1 MRWSLFLLIMSIFQA
16 QAISGFGQKTE
27 ISLNFK
33 NATVASVLSK
43 IEDNSNFYFLCN
55 RALVDLD
62 RTISIQANNQ
72 SVEKV
77 LAEIFKGTD
86 VEYVITGR
94 QIVLTPRNSDS
105 SALEGFQSQQQKIIS
120 GRVIDS
126 SGSPLPGVTVVVKG
140 TTNGTITDADG
151 NYSISKVP
159 GDATLAFSFVGM
171 KPQEVKVAGK
181 STINITMAEET
192 VGIDEVVAIGYGTV
206 KKKDL
211 SGSVGVIKAS
221 QLDQSIN
228 YNIGSAMQG
237 KIAGV
242 SVTSKGGTPGVAPS
256 IIIRGA
262 GSLNNTDPLILV
274 DDVPCYN
281 INLVNPGD
289 IESFQVLKDASVAA
303 IYGSRAANGVILI
316 TTKTGKKGAMR
327 IDATADYGVQSVKE
341 LPLTNS
347 DEWVKILTQMN
358 IGAGVNPSELSSAL
372 PNIAQ
377 HPQVTG
383 KGTDWQDQIFHTA
396 PVQNYYVGA
405 TGGSE
410 NLTYG
415 ASLGYS
421 SQDGIV
427 KQSGFDRLS
436 LHVKSDFTKGRVKI
450 GESITVNR
458 MLTDDS
464 DPGNLVGSS
473 LRAVPA
479 YSVYTADGE
488 YTKTGESLITKVYNP
503 VGTLNINHARTTT
516 TNILANLYAEV
527 NLIEGLKFRS
537 SVEAGNNDDKRIYHS
552 KKHDLGFGDTY
563 AFNVAQNN
571 ANNYNYWQ
579 IDNTLSYEKTIAQK
593 HSLNVVIGQSA
604 LDYRKSAFSA
614 QDQGM
619 ADGLWDLNTGQTAGV
634 GASVSGSSSENTLA
648 SYFGRVL
655 YSYDN
660 RYGFMALMRRDGSS
674 RFGKLNPW
682 GNFPSLSA
690 HWNVANESFFKNLA
704 TPGYGIE
711 NPRQLGKERQ
721 PGNWGL

>member
-1 MRWSLFLLIMSIFQA
+1 M
-16 QAISGFGQKTE
+16 
-27 ISLNFK
+27 
-33 NATVASVLSK
+33 
-43 IEDNSNFYFLCN
+43 
-55 RALVDLD
+55 
-62 RTISIQANNQ
+62 
-72 SVEKV
+72 
-77 LAEIFKGTD
+77 
-86 VEYVITGR
+86 
-94 QIVLTPRNSDS
+94 
-105 SALEGFQSQQQKIIS
+105 
-120 GRVIDS
+120 
-126 SGSPLPGVTVVVKG
+126 
-140 TTNGTITDADG
+140 
-151 NYSISKVP
+151 
-159 GDATLAFSFVGM
+159 
-171 KPQEVKVAGK
+171 
-181 STINITMAEET
+181 
-192 VGIDEVVAIGYGTV
+192 
-206 KKKDL
+206 
-211 SGSVGVIKAS
+211 
-221 QLDQSIN
+221 
-228 YNIGSAMQG
+228 
-237 KIAGV
+237 
-242 SVTSKGGTPGVAPS
+242 
-256 IIIRGA
+256 
-262 GSLNNTDPLILV
+262 
-274 DDVPCYN
+274 
-281 INLVNPGD
+281 
-289 IESFQVLKDASVAA
+289 
-303 IYGSRAANGVILI
+303 
-316 TTKTGKKGAMR
+316 
-327 IDATADYGVQSVKE
+327 
-341 LPLTNS
+341 
-347 DEWVKILTQMN
+347 
-358 IGAGVNPSELSSAL
+358 
-372 PNIAQ
+372 
-377 HPQVTG
+377 
-383 KGTDWQDQIFHTA
+383 
-396 PVQNYYVGA
+396 
-405 TGGSE
+405 
-410 NLTYG
+410 
-415 ASLGYS
+415 
-421 SQDGIV
+421 
-427 KQSGFDRLS
+427 S

-704 TPGYGIE
+704 TPVTELKIRASWGKNGNQEIGDYKYIATIGQGVNYVNNSGVWYGATGTGFVSNNMKWE
-711 NPRQLGKERQ
+711 ETAQKNLGLDLGLWNGKLNYTFDYYNKITTGILMQ
-721 PGNWGL
+721 SAAPHSSGVSDSPWINAGNISNKGLKWR